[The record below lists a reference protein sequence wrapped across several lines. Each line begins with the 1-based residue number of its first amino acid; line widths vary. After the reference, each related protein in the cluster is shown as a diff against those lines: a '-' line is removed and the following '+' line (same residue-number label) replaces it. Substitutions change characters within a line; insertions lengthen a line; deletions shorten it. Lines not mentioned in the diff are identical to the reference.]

1 MPFAIVDRA
10 REGASGILMIVD
22 ERAEAET
29 IAMELRQANV
39 RVDVQPVIT
48 PNQHPLSPSTQQ

>member
-1 MPFAIVDRA
+1 
-10 REGASGILMIVD
+10 MIVD